1 MLVAVVARDGD
12 QLPVRPHRSA
22 EREEFAM
29 SAQHLFGERNHVI
42 GENFAVR
49 LRIIRQ
55 LFVLRIAHWGN
66 LSDEVTFEDKN
77 ST

>member
-1 MLVAVVARDGD
+1 
-12 QLPVRPHRSA
+12 
-22 EREEFAM
+22 
-29 SAQHLFGERNHVI
+29 VI

-49 LRIIRQ
+49 LRIIRR